1 MQIIKVK
8 ILSGEVFSSY
18 RPETKVV
25 SAIGNFDG
33 LHIGHQ
39 KLIIAAKKEAM
50 KRKLPLSVITF
61 EPHPR
66 DFFSKSNTNFMLVDK
81 IEKYRLIE
89 HLNVDLLFV
98 VKFNKEL
105 RNLEP
110 KKFVNYI
117 LKEAINV
124 DCILAGDNF
133 KFGKD
138 RLGTFADKKIFDNNS
153 IVSKSIKLKKNLKT
167 ISISSQSIRN
177 SLLNLDFDSVK
188 ESLGRNWSITGEVK
202 KGDQNGRKIGFP
214 TANLEIQKIIEP
226 KFGVYLTKTTIM
238 SKDGKVFNSYS
249 MPSITNFGIR
259 PTLDGTKKLIET
271 HIINFSKFYDNN
283 EIYGK
288 RIYIEFLSYLRKE
301 KKFNSID
308 QLKNQIQRDVKKAK
322 IYHENNE

>member
-1 MQIIKVK
+1 
-8 ILSGEVFSSY
+8 
-18 RPETKVV
+18 
-25 SAIGNFDG
+25 
-33 LHIGHQ
+33 
-39 KLIIAAKKEAM
+39 
-50 KRKLPLSVITF
+50 
-61 EPHPR
+61 
-66 DFFSKSNTNFMLVDK
+66 MLVDK

-98 VKFNKEL
+98 VKFNREL

-124 DCILAGDNF
+124 DCIFAGDNF

-138 RLGTFADKKIFDNNS
+138 RLGTFADKKIFENNS

-238 SKDGKVFNSYS
+238 SKDGKDFNSHS
-249 MPSITNFGIR
+249 MPSITNFGVR

-288 RIYIEFLSYLRKE
+288 RIHIEFLSYLRKE

-322 IYHENNE
+322 IYHEINE